1 MQAKESSKQSGC
13 QREENVSLTQARSL
27 KREGRAHRSPLSSA
41 TAECQAENSEMTL
54 QYKSLQFGHPSTK
67 QESSKT
73 SVQVSTTSNQ
83 FYDDIC
89 KAISPI
95 LLSPTEID
103 SAVSDLSRLNS
114 SSRVAKVKSWFYT
127 SQRIA
132 PSKKSREICSQYFKT
147 SREEGADL
155 SVIQVKTRKIRIYP
169 TKEQRTILRRWLG
182 VQRLVYNQAIQHYK
196 DKEFDVRYW
205 MKLYPIVFSELD
217 MDYVKETPSI
227 IKVIAVKDAYT
238 AWRTNCKKAKK
249 SGKPFSLKF
258 KSKKDKI
265 QSCGIPKTA
274 ISVLG
279 IYYTKSGIMKFSE
292 TDWFANSEISDSRL
306 ICDHGRWFISIPRKV
321 TTQQTSE
328 TQGGAVAVDPGIRN
342 FGTYFSTDGRF
353 GWVGQRAFER
363 ILKLNLRIDKM
374 RSIIATTEDKL
385 YKFRLKRVVD
395 RLYHK
400 IQDLVD
406 ELHWKFIN
414 FLTKEFSVV
423 IFPPFNVSDMIKTT
437 NRKIRKVVVRSMMAL
452 RFYEFKERLKNKCK
466 ERHVLFIEQNEA
478 WTSKTNSFNGEVMA
492 NLGGKESFLYQGLR
506 INRDVNGSRNILLR
520 AMRDSSANG

>member
-1 MQAKESSKQSGC
+1 M
-13 QREENVSLTQARSL
+13 ARPKIKASY
-27 KREGRAHRSPLSSA
+27 RVAEGFSP
-41 TAECQAENSEMTL
+41 
-54 QYKSLQFGHPSTK
+54 
-67 QESSKT
+67 
-73 SVQVSTTSNQ
+73 
-83 FYDDIC
+83 FYDDTC
-89 KAISPI
+89 KEVSSL

-103 SAVSDLSRLNS
+103 SAVSDLSCLTT
-114 SSRVAKVKSWFYT
+114 SSRGEGVKSWFST

-132 PSKKSREICSQYFKT
+132 TRKESRKIYSQYFKP
-147 SREEGADL
+147 SRAEGLDL
-155 SVIQVKTRKIRIYP
+155 SVTQIKRRRIRIYP
-169 TKEQRTILRRWLG
+169 TSEQRTILRRWLG

-196 DKEFDVRYW
+196 DKEFDVRHW
-205 MKLYPIVFSELD
+205 MKLYDYISSELD
-217 MDYVKETPSI
+217 MDYVKEVPYQ
-227 IKVIAVKDAYT
+227 IKKIAVKDAYT
-238 AWRTNCKKAKK
+238 AWSVNCKKAKK

-265 QSCGIPKTA
+265 QSCYIPKNAVST
-274 ISVLG
+274 LG
-279 IYYTKSGIMKFSE
+279 IYTTKAGRMKFSE

-306 ICDHGRWFISIPRKV
+306 IYDHGRWFISIPRKIA
-321 TTQQTSE
+321 TQCASD

-342 FGTYFSTDGRF
+342 FGTYFSTDGRY

-385 YKFRLKRVVD
+385 YKFRLRRAID
-395 RLYHK
+395 RMYHK

-406 ELHWKFIN
+406 ELHWKFMN

-423 IFPPFNVSDMIKTT
+423 IFPTFNVSEMNKVS

-452 RFYEFKERLKNKCK
+452 RFYEFKERLKKKCK

-492 NLGGKESFLYQGLR
+492 NLGGRESFNYQGLR

-520 AMRDSSANG
+520 AMRDSSANS